1 MSLASPLARVRG
13 LGSAKSGTHHWWQQ
27 RLTAVALV
35 PLGLWFIWAII
46 GIDAADHA
54 AVLRWLREPVT
65 VVLLVL
71 LLATLLHHAQ
81 LGIQVVIEDY
91 IEPEWQKIACIV
103 VVKFLAVFA
112 GLAATVALFFVAL
125 GLG

>member
-1 MSLASPLARVRG
+1 MSLASPLSRVRG
-13 LGSAKSGTHHWWQQ
+13 LGSARSGTHHWWQQ

-35 PLGLWFIWAII
+35 PLGLWFIWAIL
-46 GIDAADHA
+46 GIDATEHA
-54 AVLRWLREPVT
+54 AVVRWLREPVT

-71 LLATLLHHAQ
+71 FLVALLHHAQ
-81 LGIQVVIEDY
+81 LGMQTVIEDY
-91 IEPEWQKIACIV
+91 VEPEWQKIACIV

-112 GLAATVALFFVAL
+112 GLASIVALCFVSL

>member
-1 MSLASPLARVRG
+1 MSLASPLSRVRG
-13 LGSAKSGTHHWWQQ
+13 LGSARSGTHHWWQQ

-35 PLGLWFIWAII
+35 PLGLWFIWALL
-46 GIDAADHA
+46 GIDAREHA
-54 AVLRWLREPVT
+54 AVVRWLREPVT
-65 VVLLVL
+65 VVLLIL
-71 LLATLLHHAQ
+71 LLGALLHHAQ

-103 VVKFLAVFA
+103 LVKFLAVFA
-112 GLAATVALFFVAL
+112 GLAATVALLFVSL

>member
-35 PLGLWFIWAII
+35 PLGLWFIGALIMV
-46 GIDAADHA
+46 DVTNHA
-54 AVLRWLREPVT
+54 SVVRWLREPVT
-65 VVLLVL
+65 VVLLIL

-91 IEPEWQKIACIV
+91 VEPEWQKLACV
-103 VVKFLAVFA
+103 VLIKFLALFA
-112 GLAATVALFFVAL
+112 GLAGIVALMFVSL